1 MFTGIIEEVGT
12 VAELATPPLR
22 QGSGQAGGTGRLRIE
37 ASRMLA
43 KLEVGSS
50 IAVSGCCLTVTEKA
64 ESSFICDLSPETL
77 ERTGFRR
84 LQPRAQVN
92 LEAPLTLSQPLG
104 GHIVQGHVDGT
115 GILVALTA
123 AGLPADLSRATSRE
137 ASAKAGL
144 PADLSRATSREASA
158 KAGLPP
164 DLSRA
169 TSREA
174 SAKAGLPAEASAK
187 AGDGNYWLEVEVPA
201 ELTRYLVEK
210 GSVAVEGISLTVAS
224 IEGPRLRIAIIPS
237 TYENTNLRTLQPGD
251 PVNLECDLLAKYVEK
266 LLSERPLATS
276 AKKPASKLTLERL
289 REQGF

>member
-12 VAELATPPLR
+12 VAELATDRTSGSADGPARRLVPSDVEGSP
-22 QGSGQAGGTGRLRIE
+22 QGAGGRLRIE
-37 ASRMLA
+37 ASGMLA

-137 ASAKAGL
+137 ASAKAG
-144 PADLSRATSREASA
+144 
-158 KAGLPP
+158 
-164 DLSRA
+164 
-169 TSREA
+169 
-174 SAKAGLPAEASAK
+174 
-187 AGDGNYWLEVEVPA
+187 DGNYWLEVEVPA

-210 GSVAVEGISLTVAS
+210 GSVAVEGISLTVAALA
-224 IEGPRLRIAIIPS
+224 GTRLRIAIIPS
-237 TYENTNLRTLQPGD
+237 TYENTNLCTLQPGD

-266 LLSERPLATS
+266 LLGDRAARAP
-276 AKKPASKLTLERL
+276 KPATSKLTLERL
-289 REQGF
+289 REEGF